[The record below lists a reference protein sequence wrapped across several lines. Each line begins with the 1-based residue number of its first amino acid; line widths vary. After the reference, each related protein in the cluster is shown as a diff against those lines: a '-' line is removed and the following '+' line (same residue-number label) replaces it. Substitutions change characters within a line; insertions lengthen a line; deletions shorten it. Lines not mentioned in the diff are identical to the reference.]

1 MGFADTLHEQ
11 PLILSECAVS
21 ERLRRFTDVSLHPTL
36 FNTPLIYDEN
46 GRNRLEE
53 VYLSYMAVAREAG
66 LPILLCAPT
75 WRVDRD
81 RIDEAGVPASINR
94 DAVGFMRELKEK
106 HGSGNLQITA
116 GALIA
121 PRNDCYSPEAALS
134 RRQAA
139 EFHAWQIEELVE
151 AEAEVVIAQTMPA
164 LSESL
169 GMADRLASTGRDYI
183 ISFVIDRNG
192 MVLDATP
199 LAEAAERIDQEVAAA
214 PLGYMVNCVY
224 PTFVNADSQP
234 PALFRRLVGI
244 QANASSL
251 DHQQLDG
258 SDTPIRDP
266 LEDWTAHMVKLNRDH
281 GMKIL
286 GGCCGTD
293 DNHLRSITQSLR

>member
-1 MGFADTLHEQ
+1 MGFKEILYEQ

-21 ERLRRFTDVSLHPTL
+21 ERLRRFADISLHPTL
-36 FNTPLIYDEN
+36 FNTPLIYDQN
-46 GRNRLEE
+46 GRNRLAE
-53 VYLSYMAVAREAG
+53 VYRSYMAVAHEAG

-81 RIDEAGVPASINR
+81 RVDEAGVPVSINR
-94 DAVGFMRELKEK
+94 DAVRFMRELKK
-106 HGSGNLQITA
+106 NHGSENLHMNA
-116 GALIA
+116 GALLA
-121 PRNDCYSPEAALS
+121 PRNDCYSPDAALS
-134 RRQAA
+134 RQQAA
-139 EFHAWQIEELVE
+139 EFHAWQIGELIE

-169 GMADRLASTGRDYI
+169 GMADRLASAGRPYI
-183 ISFVIDRNG
+183 ISFVINRNG
-192 MVLDATP
+192 LVLDGTP
-199 LAEAAERIDQEVAAA
+199 LAEAIERVDQEVAAA

-234 PALFRRLVGI
+234 PELFKRLIGI

-258 SDTPIRDP
+258 SETAIQDP
-266 LEDWTAHMVKLNRDH
+266 LEDWTAHMVKLNRNH
-281 GMKIL
+281 SMKIL

-293 DNHLRSITQSLR
+293 DTYLRSITQSLR